1 METKKLKLDRVYLLW
16 NLPEPDSGN
25 ESYKL
30 IRVFI
35 DLETGVDYKE
45 QLLNDNPNLKLSLEI
60 WYL

>member
-30 IRVFI
+30 IKVFI
-35 DLETGVDYKE
+35 DLETGG
-45 QLLNDNPNLKLSLEI
+45 
-60 WYL
+60 